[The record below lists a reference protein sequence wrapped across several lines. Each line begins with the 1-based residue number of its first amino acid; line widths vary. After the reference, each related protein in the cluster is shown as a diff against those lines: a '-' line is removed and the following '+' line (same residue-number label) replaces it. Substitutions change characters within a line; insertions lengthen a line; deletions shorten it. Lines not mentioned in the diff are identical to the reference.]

1 MNLKSRIFIVAVALL
16 AASPL
21 AYAGRGPDEIQF
33 HQRIQKMDKL
43 IEQTDAAKTPTERGH
58 LLDQHMQ
65 EMRACMSM
73 MNDGGAGMSM
83 SKSTDNAAAPMND
96 RMMQMEKRMEMMQMM
111 MDQMMKQQERSKMM
125 K

>member
-1 MNLKSRIFIVAVALL
+1 MNLKSRILIVAVALL
-16 AASPL
+16 AAAPL

-33 HQRIQKMDKL
+33 RQRIQKMDKL
-43 IEQTDAAKTPTERGH
+43 IEQADSAKTPAEHGR
-58 LLDQHMQ
+58 LLEQHMQ

-73 MNDGGAGMSM
+73 MNGGGTGM
-83 SKSTDNAAAPMND
+83 SKSTDSAAAPMND
-96 RMMQMEKRMEMMQMM
+96 RMMQMEQRMEMMQMM

>member
-1 MNLKSRIFIVAVALL
+1 MNLKSRILIVAVALL
-16 AASPL
+16 AAAPL

-43 IEQTDAAKTPTERGH
+43 IEQADSAKTPAEHGRM
-58 LLDQHMQ
+58 LDQHMQ
-65 EMRACMSM
+65 EMRACMNM
-73 MNDGGAGMSM
+73 MNDGGMGKGA
-83 SKSTDNAAAPMND
+83 DNATAPMND
-96 RMMQMEKRMEMMQMM
+96 RMMQMEQRMEMMQMM

>member
-16 AASPL
+16 AVAPL
-21 AYAGRGPDEIQF
+21 AYAGRGPDEMQF
-33 HQRIQKMDKL
+33 RQRIQKMDKL
-43 IEQTDAAKTPTERGH
+43 IEQTDTAKTPAERGR
-58 LLDQHMQ
+58 LLEQHMQ
-65 EMRACMSM
+65 EMRACMNM
-73 MNDGGAGMSM
+73 MNDGGM
-83 SKSTDNAAAPMND
+83 SKGADNMAAPMND